1 MPTGVPMEEEQME
14 DSFPPRLL
22 PTSPNGITLVKKE
35 ERRLSSGSMVMVS
48 PRGEKTTP
56 TLLQPRQPVLP
67 IGVMGGAQVFM
78 VGGQQEEQVINGQ
91 VVNLMLESNVEDL
104 AGVSPQR
111 SPHHM
116 DTQEKCCSIEMVEEP
131 EEKFRFRY
139 KSEMQGTHGCIHGR
153 TYSKKNKTFPTVEVH
168 NVPADVTTVRLRIA
182 LYTNETSGVP
192 QHHVHKMMW
201 KQASDTEQDFIEC
214 NVERD
219 QGFRHSWQGLGIIH
233 TSRKN
238 IDQTLTS
245 RISKLFIESKEA
257 NENSSS
263 IRLTDAE
270 ELKLKAE
277 AHKLGKQVTDKLNTV
292 VLGVEAFS
300 VEQGIYR
307 PLCPM
312 VFSNPINNLKN
323 PSTGELKICRISA
336 FAGSVEGEEEVIILI
351 ERVKKGD
358 IHVRFFELDQDEERV
373 WEELAE
379 FQEGDV
385 HHQYAIVFKTPKY
398 RDVNVS
404 QDVGVFFELYRPSDG
419 AVSDPKA
426 FRYKPSGKTRLG
438 KRARLEPL
446 AIRSRPLPVSEELSL
461 TSSDSP
467 GLNLNNIIDDL
478 MRNPEYLESLNEP
491 TPYDHI
497 QNIPNLHCSSDIVP
511 DLLQFPRSQGAIASD
526 STEPL
531 DPVAVIGGQSTS
543 QELDENVMEGLT
555 SALLNLTTDNSPR
568 ARSDA
573 RDLLLSTHGHREGNN
588 VLHEAVLKEAKH
600 SVNII
605 LRLIEKSGE
614 QEVLEETNKAGLSAL
629 LLAVH
634 TNQPEV
640 VSMLLEFGACPDS
653 RDLDG
658 ESAVHA
664 AVREESPQMLHILLK
679 AGADPNL
686 PSHLGKFPLHLA
698 VEQNLLPLVRLMVE
712 QGVDVEARE
721 QAGGR
726 TALHLAVDR
735 QLEEMVSYLV
745 KEGMVELGREDYT
758 GLTALAFAESYRNQ
772 NILRLITKG
781 VRKQN
786 K

>member
-1 MPTGVPMEEEQME
+1 MEEDQMD
-14 DSFPPRLL
+14 DSSPPSLL
-22 PTSPNGITLVKKE
+22 PNGITLVKKE
-35 ERRLSSGSMVMVS
+35 ERRLSSCSPVTLS
-48 PRGEKTTP
+48 PRGERTTP

-67 IGVMGGAQVFM
+67 IGAMGGAQVYM
-78 VGGQQEEQVINGQ
+78 VEGEQDEAITNQ
-91 VVNLMLESNVEDL
+91 VVNLMVESSVEEL
-104 AGVSPQR
+104 AGLSPLR
-111 SPHHM
+111 SAYQM
-116 DTQEKCCSIEMVEEP
+116 GKCLIEIEEEP

-153 TYSKKNKTFPTVEVH
+153 TYSKKNKMFPTVQVH
-168 NVPADVTTVRLRIA
+168 NVPSDVTSVKLRIA
-182 LYTNETSGVP
+182 LYTNEISAPP

-214 NVERD
+214 DVKRD

-257 NENSSS
+257 IENSAS

-292 VLGVEAFS
+292 VLGVEAFR
-300 VEQGIYR
+300 VDHGIYR

-312 VFSNPINNLKN
+312 AFSNPINNLKN

-438 KRARLEPL
+438 KRARFEAPL
-446 AIRSRPLPVSEELSL
+446 AIRSRPLPLAGTLANEGELAA
-461 TSSDSP
+461 TDP

-497 QNIPNLHCSSDIVP
+497 QNIPNLHCGSDIVP

-526 STEPL
+526 SASPL
-531 DPVAVIGGQSTS
+531 DPVVASQPTS
-543 QELDENVMEGLT
+543 QELDGKVMEGLT
-555 SALLNLTTDNSPR
+555 SALLALSTEDSLRTRSK
-568 ARSDA
+568 ARE
-573 RDLLLSTHGHREGNN
+573 LLSETVGGEGNN
-588 VLHEAVLKEAKH
+588 VLHTAIIKKASDSITV
-600 SVNII
+600 I

-634 TNQPEV
+634 THQPEV
-640 VSMLLEFGACPDS
+640 VEMLLDRGANPDS
-653 RDLDG
+653 RDHDG
-658 ESAVHA
+658 ESVVHA
-664 AVREESPQMLHILLK
+664 AVRAESAQMLQILLK

-698 VEQNLLPLVRLMVE
+698 VEQNLLSLVRLMVD

-721 QAGGR
+721 QAAGR

-735 QLEEMVSYLV
+735 QLEEMVRYLV
-745 KEGMVELGREDYT
+745 KEAMMDLGREDYS
-758 GLTALAFAESYRNQ
+758 GMTALTFAESCRNQ
-772 NILRLITKG
+772 NILRLISRG

>member
-1 MPTGVPMEEEQME
+1 MPTGVPMPMEEDQMD
-14 DSFPPRLL
+14 DSSPPSLL
-22 PTSPNGITLVKKE
+22 PNGITLVKKE
-35 ERRLSSGSMVMVS
+35 ERRLSSCSPVTLS
-48 PRGEKTTP
+48 PRGERTTP

-67 IGVMGGAQVFM
+67 IGAMGGAQVYM
-78 VGGQQEEQVINGQ
+78 VEGEQEEAITNQ
-91 VVNLMLESNVEDL
+91 VVNLMVESSVDEL
-104 AGVSPQR
+104 AGLSPLR
-111 SPHHM
+111 SAHQM
-116 DTQEKCCSIEMVEEP
+116 GKCLIEIEEEP

-153 TYSKKNKTFPTVEVH
+153 TYSKKNKMFPTVQVH
-168 NVPADVTTVRLRIA
+168 NVPSDVTSVKLRIA
-182 LYTNETSGVP
+182 LYTNEISAPP

-238 IDQTLTS
+238 IEQTLTS
-245 RISKLFIESKEA
+245 RLSKLFIEKKQASQ
-257 NENSSS
+257 NSLHIQLS
-263 IRLTDAE
+263 DAE
-270 ELKLKAE
+270 ELKMKAE

-292 VLGVEAFS
+292 VLGVEAFR
-300 VEQGIYR
+300 VDQGGIYR

-336 FAGSVEGEEEVIILI
+336 FAGSVDGEEEVIILI

-398 RDVNVS
+398 RDIDVT

-438 KRARLEPL
+438 KRARFEAPL
-446 AIRSRPLPVSEELSL
+446 AIRSRPLPLAGTLANEGELAA
-461 TSSDSP
+461 TDP

-497 QNIPNLHCSSDIVP
+497 QNIPNLHCGSDIVP

-526 STEPL
+526 SASPL
-531 DPVAVIGGQSTS
+531 DPVVASQPTS
-543 QELDENVMEGLT
+543 QELDGKVMEGLT
-555 SALLNLTTDNSPR
+555 SALLALSTEDSLRTRSK
-568 ARSDA
+568 ARE
-573 RDLLLSTHGHREGNN
+573 LLSETVGGEGNN
-588 VLHEAVLKEAKH
+588 VLHTAIIKKA
-600 SVNII
+600 SDSITII

-634 TNQPEV
+634 THQPEV
-640 VSMLLEFGACPDS
+640 VEMLLDCGANPDS
-653 RDLDG
+653 RDHDG

-664 AVREESPQMLHILLK
+664 AVREESAQMLQILLK

-698 VEQNLLPLVRLMVE
+698 VEQNLLSLVRLMVD

-721 QAGGR
+721 QAAGR

-735 QLEEMVSYLV
+735 QLEEMVRYLV
-745 KEGMVELGREDYT
+745 KEAMVDLGREDYS
-758 GLTALAFAESYRNQ
+758 GLTALAFAESCRNQ
-772 NILRLITKG
+772 NILRMITRG
-781 VRKQN
+781 TRKQN

>member
-1 MPTGVPMEEEQME
+1 MEEEQME
-14 DSFPPRLL
+14 DSPPPRLL
-22 PTSPNGITLVKKE
+22 PSPNGITLVKKE
-35 ERRLSSGSMVMVS
+35 ERRLSSCSPVTLS
-48 PRGEKTTP
+48 PRGERTTP

-78 VGGQQEEQVINGQ
+78 VGGQQEEMLNSQ
-91 VVNLMLESNVEDL
+91 VVNLMVESSVEDL
-104 AGVSPQR
+104 AGNSPHR
-111 SPHHM
+111 SPHQM
-116 DTQEKCCSIEMVEEP
+116 DSQDKCCSIEMVEEP

-153 TYSKKNKTFPTVEVH
+153 TYSKKNKTFPTVQVH
-168 NVPADVTTVRLRIA
+168 NVPVDVSSVRLRIA
-182 LYTNETSGVP
+182 LYTNETSIVP
-192 QHHVHKMMW
+192 HHHVHKMMW

-238 IDQTLTS
+238 IEQTLTS
-245 RISKLFIESKEA
+245 RISKLFIESKQA
-257 NENSSS
+257 GENSPRT
-263 IRLTDAE
+263 RLTDAE

-292 VLGVEAFS
+292 VLGVEAFR
-300 VEQGIYR
+300 VDHGIYR

-398 RDVNVS
+398 RDVDVT

-446 AIRSRPLPVSEELSL
+446 AIRSRPLPLAQESELSL
-461 TSSDSP
+461 TSSDP

-526 STEPL
+526 SVGPL
-531 DPVAVIGGQSTS
+531 EPVAVISGQSAS
-543 QELDENVMEGLT
+543 QELDGKVMEGLT
-555 SALLNLTTDNSPR
+555 SALLKLTTNNSPR
-568 ARSDA
+568 ARSEA
-573 RDLLLSTHGHREGNN
+573 RELLLETSGCEGNN
-588 VLHEAVLKEAKH
+588 VLHTAIIKEASD
-600 SVNII
+600 SVKSI

-614 QEVLEETNKAGLSAL
+614 QEVLEETNKAGLNAL

-634 TNQPEV
+634 TGQPEV
-640 VSMLLEFGACPDS
+640 VCKLLECGANPDS
-653 RDLDG
+653 RDNDG

-664 AVREESPQMLHILLK
+664 AVREESSQMLQILLK
-679 AGADPNL
+679 AGANPNL

-698 VEQNLLPLVRLMVE
+698 VEQNLLPLVRLMVD

-721 QAGGR
+721 QAAGR

-735 QLEEMVSYLV
+735 QLEEMVRYLV
-745 KEGMVELGREDYT
+745 KEAMVDLGREDYG
-758 GLTALAFAESYRNQ
+758 GLTALAFAESCRNQ